1 MFLNDFFLWVQELP
15 FLSTWRG
22 DIFSCLKLT
31 AWHNRHGCGG
41 PGLKWVGP
49 TWACPPPPVGRLVG
63 LLLLLLVGPHTHTHT
78 LGPCCPVSPLL
89 SCWPRPA
96 AAYSAPAWPG
106 LEESG
111 RLDPG
116 QPEDSGSTRRQLP
129 GSLETGG
136 GGSAAPMSRRYRV
149 VRTPVINRGPADTA
163 ASLSRDSAWEP
174 GWLRLVS
181 TILICFRLK
190 YILGFCGYN
199 AIWDL
204 HFNNLKVPSFPAVS
218 CWEITFYREITLI
231 FLLG

>member
-96 AAYSAPAWPG
+96 AAYSAPAWPRG
-106 LEESG
+106 VRSARSRPAGGFRLNSPAASRESRDRRR
-111 RLDPG
+111 RL
-116 QPEDSGSTRRQLP
+116 SGSDVAPVPGCSHSGYKPGTGRHCGQSLP
-129 GSLETGG
+129 
-136 GGSAAPMSRRYRV
+136 
-149 VRTPVINRGPADTA
+149 
-163 ASLSRDSAWEP
+163 
-174 GWLRLVS
+174 WLRLG
-181 TILICFRLK
+181 TRLAQVGLN
-190 YILGFCGYN
+190 YSHL
-199 AIWDL
+199 
-204 HFNNLKVPSFPAVS
+204 V
-218 CWEITFYREITLI
+218 
-231 FLLG
+231 